1 MGQIICILIGY
12 FLGAFIQTSYWYGIR
27 KKVDIRQMGSGN
39 AGTTN
44 ATRMLGKKAGI
55 ITAVGDIS
63 KVFLAALICWGI
75 YKDAAPTTLI
85 FLCSGLGTVLG
96 HNYPFY
102 LSFRGGKGVAT
113 TCGVIISLFFLPNNC
128 WIMTIIG
135 VITFFGVL
143 YATGYAAL
151 ASLVLVTEFL
161 IEFIIWGA
169 SGNLELHQ
177 GDLVQGV
184 IIVIIIVGLTFLRHR
199 SNILRLINHTEH
211 RFDFGKNKNK
221 ENR

>member
-1 MGQIICILIGY
+1 MGQFVCIVIGY
-12 FLGAFIQTSYWYGIR
+12 FIGALIQTSYWYGR
-27 KKVDIRQMGSGN
+27 LKKIDIRNLGSGN

-55 ITAVGDIS
+55 ITAVGDVS
-63 KVFLAALICWGI
+63 KVFLSALICWLI
-75 YKDAAPTTLI
+75 YSGAAPTTLI

-102 LSFRGGKGVAT
+102 MGFKGGKGVAT
-113 TCGVIISLFFLPNNC
+113 TCGVIISLFFMPNNC

-135 VITFFGVL
+135 VITFFVVL
-143 YATGYAAL
+143 YTTGYAAV
-151 ASLVLVTEFL
+151 ASLTLVSEFL

-177 GDLVQGV
+177 GDLAQGM
-184 IIVIIIVGLTFLRHR
+184 IIVIIIVGLTFFRHR
-199 SNILRLINHTEH
+199 SNIYRLLNNTEH
-211 RFDFGKNKNK
+211 RFNFGKNNK
-221 ENR
+221 GDK

>member
-1 MGQIICILIGY
+1 MGQFICILIGY
-12 FLGAFIQTSYWYGIR
+12 FIGAFIQTSYWYGLRKNIDIR
-27 KKVDIRQMGSGN
+27 KMGSGN

-63 KVFLAALICWGI
+63 KVFLAALICWLI
-75 YKDAAPTTLI
+75 YRDAAPTTLI

-102 LSFRGGKGVAT
+102 MSFRGGKGVAT

-128 WIMTIIG
+128 WLMTIIG
-135 VITFFGVL
+135 LVTFFLVL
-143 YATGYAAL
+143 YTTGYAAV
-151 ASLVLVTEFL
+151 ASLVLVSEFL

-177 GDLVQGV
+177 GDLAQGV
-184 IIVIIIVGLTFLRHR
+184 IIVIIIVGLTFIRHR
-199 SNILRLINHTEH
+199 SNIARLLNGTEH
-211 RFDFGKNKNK
+211 RFNFGKNKEK
-221 ENR
+221 R

>member
-1 MGQIICILIGY
+1 MGQFICILIGY
-12 FLGAFIQTSYWYGIR
+12 FIGAFIQTSYWYGIR
-27 KKVDIRQMGSGN
+27 KKIDIRQMGSGN
-39 AGTTN
+39 AGATN

-63 KVFLAALICWGI
+63 KVLLAAFICWLI
-75 YKDAAPTTLI
+75 YADAAPTTLI

-113 TCGVIISLFFLPNNC
+113 TCGVIISLFFMPNNC
-128 WIMTIIG
+128 WLMTVIG
-135 VITFFGVL
+135 VVTFFLVL
-143 YATGYAAL
+143 YTTGYAAV
-151 ASLVLVTEFL
+151 ASLVLVSEFL

-177 GDLVQGV
+177 GDLAQGV
-184 IIVIIIVGLTFLRHR
+184 IIVIIIVVLTFLRHR
-199 SNILRLINHTEH
+199 ANIARLLNNTEH
-211 RFDFGKNKNK
+211 RFEFGKKN
-221 ENR
+221 RR